1 MENKNRERLKMLSLT
16 ALFAALIVV
25 CSWISVPFNVISFT
39 MQTFAVFFAL
49 SFLGGKY
56 GTLAVAVYI
65 AVGTAGLP
73 VFSGFRGG
81 VGALTGATGGYI
93 FGFLLSGA
101 VYILFTLKKK
111 TPAFEI
117 AGLFAGLFSCYTAGT
132 LWYYFIY
139 LGTSSAK
146 SISSVFLV
154 CVVPYIIPDCVKLFA
169 AYFLSKKLKT
179 LLKFNN

>member
-65 AVGTAGLP
+65 AVGAAGLP

-117 AGLFAGLFSCYTAGT
+117 AGLFAGLFVVLFCISRHVKCKKHIFRFSCMRCAV
-132 LWYYFIY
+132 YYSRLRKAFCRIFFKQK
-139 LGTSSAK
+139 AQNAFE
-146 SISSVFLV
+146 I
-154 CVVPYIIPDCVKLFA
+154 
-169 AYFLSKKLKT
+169 
-179 LLKFNN
+179 